1 MRAAGS
7 RRVSQ
12 MTSVETNMT
21 IDLDADLRRLTA
33 ADHPGLLEIEASVMA
48 RIRERRRSDAAFG
61 APFIAIAAFGAI
73 ALGTMAGTIS
83 PTPAEATALS
93 PLGPTMPL
101 APSTL
106 LAADR

>member
-1 MRAAGS
+1 
-7 RRVSQ
+7 
-12 MTSVETNMT
+12 MT

-33 ADHPGLLEIEASVMA
+33 GDHPGLLEIDQSVMA

-61 APFIAIAAFGAI
+61 TPFIAIAALGAI
-73 ALGTMAGTIS
+73 ALGATAGAFS
-83 PTPAEATALS
+83 PAPAKAAALS
-93 PLGPTMPL
+93 PLGPSMPL